1 MNTLSCLR
9 AIKKVRKT
17 LILIVILGIMPVV
30 YAQRDS
36 LSLGERY
43 LEDQI
48 YLNIS
53 YNVMNNQPASI
64 SASGLSYGVS
74 LGYLR
79 DIPFNKKGNWA
90 AAVGLGYGYDRFNHQ
105 LAINQTDIGTDFVNA
120 GNILSLHNVQ
130 LPVQFRWR
138 TSDANTFSFWRIYT
152 GITVNYNFSNRF
164 KIGSRNIS
172 NVEAINTWQTDFTFS
187 AGYSNFNVY
196 LTYGLTP
203 LYKNAEFNNQTINT
217 RVLRLGLSFYLL

>member
-1 MNTLSCLR
+1 M
-9 AIKKVRKT
+9 KKVVFSLLV
-17 LILIVILGIMPVV
+17 LISVACF
-30 YAQRDS
+30 AQRDS

-53 YNVMNNQPASI
+53 YNVMNNQPAGV

-74 LGYLR
+74 TGYLR
-79 DIPFNKKGNWA
+79 DIPFNKRGNWA
-90 AAVGLGYGYDRFNHQ
+90 VAVGLGYAYDRFNHQ
-105 LAINQTDIGTDFVNA
+105 LAISQTDIGTNFVNE
-120 GNILSLHNVQ
+120 GNILSLHNIQ
-130 LPVQFRWR
+130 FPVQFRWR

-172 NVEAINTWQTDFTFS
+172 NVQAINSWQTDFTFS

-203 LYKNAEFNNQTINT
+203 LYKNAQLNNQPINT